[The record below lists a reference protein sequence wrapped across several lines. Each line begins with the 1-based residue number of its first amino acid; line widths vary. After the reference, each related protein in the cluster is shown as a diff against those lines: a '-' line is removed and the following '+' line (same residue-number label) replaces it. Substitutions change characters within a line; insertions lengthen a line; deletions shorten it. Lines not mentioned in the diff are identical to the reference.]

1 MRVAVA
7 ECAIAVTAP
16 RLMTTGCV
24 TTCEAPPENANP
36 LGISTAL
43 RAAANAETII
53 IFRNIA
59 IVLRTDM
66 ALRFGLT
73 LHSVPTFRL
82 GIDPDQKLRTNPA
95 LNDGLLNLR
104 PLLG

>member
-1 MRVAVA
+1 M
-7 ECAIAVTAP
+7 
-16 RLMTTGCV
+16 MTGCV

-36 LGISTAL
+36 LGIMTAL

-59 IVLRTDM
+59 IVVRTDM
-66 ALRFGLT
+66 VLRFDLT
-73 LHSVPTFRL
+73 LHSDPTFHL
-82 GIDPDQKLRTNPA
+82 GIDPDQKLRTSPA
-95 LNDGLLNLR
+95 LNDRLFNLR